1 MEHSQW
7 YNTILT
13 ISLNLSSCGK
23 LRHQHIPSQSWILY
37 YKIMKTMLIQ
47 FMYWFARVLHRILA
61 WKSLTYWHFEGSG
74 GAEFRFTKPMWVQRD
89 PGPACWY
96 ELGSSFRSP
105 RTSRFFTG
113 CQRGWTYW
121 GRGWWLGIC
130 WCLLW
135 AHHWKFEGDKMM
147 KLLKHDWNMINSD
160 KTNELLACLD
170 PFYTELSWY
179 PGRCPVQSC

>member
-1 MEHSQW
+1 MLYLLYPLWCKVATPAPEVLDGMEKVICRWSEKRRDIDTV
-7 YNTILT
+7 TID
-13 ISLNLSSCGK
+13 
-23 LRHQHIPSQSWILY
+23 
-37 YKIMKTMLIQ
+37 
-47 FMYWFARVLHRILA
+47 WFARVLHRILA